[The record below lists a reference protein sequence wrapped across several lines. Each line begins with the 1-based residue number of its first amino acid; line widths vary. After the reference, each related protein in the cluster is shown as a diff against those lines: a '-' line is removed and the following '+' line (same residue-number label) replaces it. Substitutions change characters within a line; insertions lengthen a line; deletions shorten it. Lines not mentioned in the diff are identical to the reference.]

1 MSSPPASN
9 PQEQISTDLRQA
21 LKAGEKERVSTLR
34 MLLNEI
40 KNEQIRERQEI
51 DEQSFSRLVR
61 KSIKQREDSADLS
74 AQGGRQALANKERR
88 EIEILSVYM
97 PEEIDEEQLRGASVE
112 VLAETGQSGPQAM
125 GLVMREMMARFGGQA
140 AGKRINELV
149 REQLAGD

>member
-1 MSSPPASN
+1 MSD
-9 PQEQISTDLRQA
+9 PQDQISADLRQA

-51 DEQSFSRLVR
+51 DEQGFSRLVR
-61 KSIKQREDSADLS
+61 KSIKQREDSAD
-74 AQGGRQALANKERR
+74 QFEKGDREELAAKERR

-97 PEEIDEEQLRGASVE
+97 SEEIGEDELRGAITQI
-112 VLAETGQSGPQAM
+112 LADSGQSGPQAM

-140 AGKRINELV
+140 DGKRINELV

>member
-1 MSSPPASN
+1 MSN

-34 MLLNEI
+34 MLLSEI

-51 DEQSFSRLVR
+51 DEQGFSRLVR
-61 KSIKQREDSADLS
+61 KSIKQREESAEQYDK
-74 AQGGRQALANKERR
+74 GGRGELAAKERR

-97 PEEIDEEQLRGASVE
+97 PEEIGEEKLRGAIAE
-112 VLAETGQSGPQAM
+112 ILAESGQSGPQAM

-140 AGKRINELV
+140 DGKRINELV

>member
-1 MSSPPASN
+1 MSD
-9 PQEQISTDLRQA
+9 PQDQISADLRQA

-51 DEQSFSRLVR
+51 DEQGFSRLVR
-61 KSIKQREDSADLS
+61 KSIKQREDSAD
-74 AQGGRQALANKERR
+74 QYEKGGREELAAKERR

-97 PEEIDEEQLRGASVE
+97 PEEIGEDELRSAITQI
-112 VLAETGQSGPQAM
+112 LADSGQSGPQAM

-140 AGKRINELV
+140 DGKRINELV
-149 REQLAGD
+149 REQLARD